1 VVAWSSSGG
10 NVALVSTAGLVT
22 ARRAGTVIISAAF
35 AGLTG
40 SMSLTVSAHALLSI
54 VVTPVD
60 PSVSAGSKLQFIATA
75 NYNDG
80 TSQDISIFAHW
91 STSSANLATIN
102 SGQNG
107 GGLATAKAPGSVTI
121 TAALNGVSGS
131 TTLNIN

>member
-1 VVAWSSSGG
+1 
-10 NVALVSTAGLVT
+10 
-22 ARRAGTVIISAAF
+22 VIISGAF

-60 PSVSAGSKLQFIATA
+60 PSVSAGSKLQFTATA
-75 NYNDG
+75 NYDDG
-80 TSQDISIFAHW
+80 TSQDISKSVHW

-107 GGLATAKAPGSVTI
+107 GGLATAKAPGSVTV

-131 TTLNIN
+131 TALNIN